1 MSLSYVIDG
10 YNVIKSSSLF
20 CYKNLKEGREAFF
33 SFCETVRPQGS
44 IRNRL
49 IVVLDGADDVFGFES
64 RYSFKIIYS
73 RGCSADDEIRRLIE
87 SFDNA
92 KNAVVVTN
100 DLELARSVRALG
112 AKTMST
118 KDFLKKKTI
127 QKPLKLKS
135 GVDRG
140 STDEAHLNVVE
151 REGITEELRRIWLK
165 GKS

>member
-20 CYKNLKEGREAFF
+20 CQKNLKEGREAFF

-49 IVVLDGADDVFGFES
+49 IVVLDGVDDVFGFES
-64 RYSFKIIYS
+64 RYSFTIIYS
-73 RGCSADDEIRRLIE
+73 RGCSADDEIRRLID
-87 SFDNA
+87 SMDNA

-100 DLELARSVRALG
+100 DLGLARSVRALG

-118 KDFLKKKTI
+118 QNFLKKKTT
-127 QKPLKLKS
+127 QKLFKRNPED
-135 GVDRG
+135 GRMTPDG
-140 STDEAHLNVVE
+140 PDLNIVQ

-165 GKS
+165 GKP